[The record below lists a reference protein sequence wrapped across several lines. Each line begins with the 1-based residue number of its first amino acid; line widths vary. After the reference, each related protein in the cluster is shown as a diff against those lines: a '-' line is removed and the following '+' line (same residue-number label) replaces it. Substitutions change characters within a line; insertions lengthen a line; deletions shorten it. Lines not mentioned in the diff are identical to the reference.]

1 MVSLRA
7 IANMFKWPDTDGNAC
22 QTLMWLLCVSRCSAN
37 GESRHPAHL
46 QWKRWRSLDEDKSTS
61 WYRGGQ
67 GAVWVTVFTA
77 EIPKVLGLDK
87 KDTGEQDAI
96 ILSIYVEAPP
106 TTHTHFS
113 TTNETSPTPPHLLP
127 TSLWQRQQLSDI
139 SFHYCSTPCLY
150 HRWALDEARSTVN
163 CQAELIGTWGRRWEW
178 LRNWNEL
185 EWKTRLWEWDDL
197 DFPYVHLT
205 HLRLVL

>member
-1 MVSLRA
+1 MDKHRRKCL
-7 IANMFKWPDTDGNAC
+7 PDPDVTVMC
-22 QTLMWLLCVSRCSAN
+22 ITLQRKRRESASSSSSMKKVKKPWW
-37 GESRHPAHL
+37 GQEHQLVHGR
-46 QWKRWRSLDEDKSTS
+46 
-61 WYRGGQ
+61 GQ

-87 KDTGEQDAI
+87 KDTGEQDTI

-106 TTHTHFS
+106 TTHAHVHTHFS

-139 SFHYCSTPCLY
+139 SFHYCSTPCLH

-178 LRNWNEL
+178 LHNWNEL

-197 DFPYVHLT
+197 DFPRAHLT
-205 HLRLVL
+205 HLRFVL